1 MRTAL
6 GREVDAGWVRERI
19 YATLTMLAVVV
30 ALAEEDVTRLE
41 AAISVLAT
49 AVGVWLT
56 GLVAEEQAHR
66 AAHGRLAG
74 KAELRRMLYVT
85 SPLLNSA
92 ISPLVMIAVS
102 ALGLLFLSTALYVSA
117 ALDALS
123 LFGWSYY
130 SGLRMGA
137 GAAAST
143 VAGLINIGVGAGI
156 IVVKLLAH

>member
-1 MRTAL
+1 M

-30 ALAEEDVTRLE
+30 ALAAEHVTALE
-41 AAISVLAT
+41 AAVSVLAT

-56 GLVAEEQAHR
+56 GLVAEEQAYR

-74 KAELRRMLYVT
+74 KDELRRMLHVT

-92 ISPLVMIAVS
+92 VGPLVMVGVS
-102 ALGLLFLSTALYVSA
+102 AVGLLALSTALYVSA
-117 ALDALS
+117 GVDALS

-130 SGLRMGA
+130 SGMRMGA
-137 GAAAST
+137 GIAASS